1 MVVRRDRGPDVRSLS
16 SMILAVAA
24 TVVLTCAAEAQ
35 NYPNRSVRIIVPF
48 AAGGIGDITT
58 RLIADKLGERLGE
71 RFIVDNQPGA
81 GGIAAARSVL
91 AAPAD
96 GYTLALVTNG
106 TAINVPLFKSLPYD
120 PVKDFAPISGFCLF
134 DLTLA
139 TNAAGP
145 YATLGDFFKAA
156 RANPGKLNIGTINVG
171 STQNLAAELLRATAA
186 IDVTIVPYR
195 TTPDTMIAVLRD
207 DVQLAV
213 EYYATMKGGIEDGKL
228 RLLATSGERRSEL
241 TPNAPTVAEAGVP
254 GYEVRSWNALFAK
267 AGTPPDIIRRLNQ
280 AVGDVVALPDIKKRM
295 LELGL
300 EAQAGS
306 PEEIAAR
313 LKADITKWSKV
324 IDDAHIPKL

>member
-1 MVVRRDRGPDVRSLS
+1 MRLCLT
-16 SMILAVAA
+16 IVAA
-24 TVVLTCAAEAQ
+24 TTLVMASAADAQ
-35 NYPNRSVRIIVPF
+35 NYPNRPVRVIVPF

-58 RLIADKLGERLGE
+58 RLIADRLGDKLGERV
-71 RFIVDNQPGA
+71 IVDNQPGA

-120 PVKDFAPISGFCLF
+120 PVKEFAPISGFSLF
-134 DLTLA
+134 DLTLV

-145 YATLGDFFKAA
+145 YATLGDFLKDA

-171 STQNLAAELLRATAA
+171 STQNLAAELLRAMAK
-186 IDVTIVPYR
+186 INVTIVPYR
-195 TTPDTMIAVLRD
+195 TTPDAMIAVLRN
-207 DVQLAV
+207 DVQLV
-213 EYYATMKGGIEDGKL
+213 PEYYATMKAGIEDGKL
-228 RLLATSGERRSEL
+228 RLLATTGETRSEL

-267 AGTPPDIIRRLNQ
+267 AGTSADIIARLNR
-280 AVGDVVALPDIKKRM
+280 AVRDVVALPEIKRRM
-295 LELGL
+295 FELGL
-300 EAQAGS
+300 EARAGS

-313 LKADITKWSKV
+313 LKDDIATWAKV

>member
-1 MVVRRDRGPDVRSLS
+1 MRSLCVI
-16 SMILAVAA
+16 ILAAA
-24 TVVLTCAAEAQ
+24 AVVLTRPADAQ
-35 NYPNRSVRIIVPF
+35 NYPNRPVRIIVPF

-58 RLIADKLGERLGE
+58 RLIAEKLGDRLGE

-120 PVKDFAPISGFCLF
+120 PVKDFAPISGFSLF
-134 DLTLA
+134 DLTLT

-145 YATLGDFFKAA
+145 YKTLGDFLKDA
-156 RANPGKLNIGTINVG
+156 RANPGKLNVGTINVG
-171 STQNLAAELLRATAA
+171 STQNLAAELLRAMAM
-186 IDVTIVPYR
+186 INITIVPYR
-195 TTPDTMIAVLRD
+195 TTPDAMIALLRND
-207 DVQLAV
+207 IQLAA
-213 EYYATMKGGIEDGKL
+213 EYYATTKAGIEDGKL
-228 RLLATSGERRSEL
+228 RLLATTGTKRSEL
-241 TPNAPTVAEAGVP
+241 TPNAPTAAEGGVP

-267 AGTPPDIIRRLNQ
+267 TGTSGDIIARLNQ
-280 AVGDVVALPDIKKRM
+280 AVRDAVALPDIKQRM

-313 LKADITKWSKV
+313 LKDDIAKWAKV

>member
-1 MVVRRDRGPDVRSLS
+1 VRLLSL
-16 SMILAVAA
+16 MFFAA
-24 TVVLTCAAEAQ
+24 AALVLTSAANAQ
-35 NYPNRSVRIIVPF
+35 NYPNRPVRIIVPF

-58 RLIADKLGERLGE
+58 RLIADKLGDRLGE
-71 RFIVDNQPGA
+71 RVIVDNQPGA

-120 PVKDFAPISGFCLF
+120 PVKEFAPISGFSLF
-134 DLTLA
+134 DLTLV

-145 YATLGDFFKAA
+145 YATLGDFLKDA

-171 STQNLAAELLRATAA
+171 STQNLAAELLRAMAK
-186 IDVTIVPYR
+186 INVTIVPYR
-195 TTPDTMIAVLRD
+195 TTPDATIAALRN
-207 DVQLAV
+207 DVQLV
-213 EYYATMKGGIEDGKL
+213 PEYYATMKAGIDDGKL
-228 RLLATSGERRSEL
+228 RLLATTGEKRSEL

-267 AGTPPDIIRRLNQ
+267 AGTSADIIARLNQ
-280 AVGDVVALPDIKKRM
+280 AVRDAVALPETKRRM

-306 PEEIAAR
+306 PEEIATR
-313 LKADITKWSKV
+313 LKDDIAKWAKV